1 MAITQVRAQING
13 TWYTLTATGT
23 AGQYTAQITAPGA
36 TSYNQPGGYYNVTV
50 EATNTAGTTGS
61 ADASTLEGLKFYV
74 EERVAPVITILSPSD
89 GAYVSNNQ
97 QPVVFTVTDESGGS
111 GVDLDS
117 VAVRL
122 DGTAV
127 SAAEVT
133 HTAITNGYSFTYT
146 PSAAMGDGAHTVS
159 VEAADNDGNAAAA
172 KSTTFTVDTVPPALN
187 VTSPAEGLVTA
198 TAALAVS
205 GTTNDATSSPV
216 VITVTLNSA
225 DQGPVTVQ
233 ANGAFS
239 KTVTLAEGANTIVV
253 TATDAAGKVSTVT
266 RNVTLDTSVP
276 QIVSAS
282 VVPNPA
288 DAGATVTI
296 TVTVVRAKPE
306 LRKFGRSPNLYM
318 PLRLNP
324 NLPRRKNP
332 RISAGAAESIVHD
345 SHKRSAGELV
355 NHILIQAYTF
365 DGGGVLERFVEASR
379 DAKHQS
385 AAVILQFAFQIV

>member
-97 QPVVFTVTDESGGS
+97 QPVVFTVTDESGGA
-111 GVDLDS
+111 GVDLES
-117 VAVRL
+117 VVVKL

-233 ANGAFS
+233 ANGSFS

-276 QIVSAS
+276 QIVSAGIT
-282 VVPNPA
+282 PNPA

-296 TVTVVRAKPE
+296 TVVV
-306 LRKFGRSPNLYM
+306 
-318 PLRLNP
+318 
-324 NLPRRKNP
+324 
-332 RISAGAAESIVHD
+332 
-345 SHKRSAGELV
+345 
-355 NHILIQAYTF
+355 Q
-365 DGGGVLERFVEASR
+365 
-379 DAKHQS
+379 
-385 AAVILQFAFQIV
+385 